1 MTVRQ
6 QRSAWVMVDLDL
18 DEDSR
23 GTPQGGVARLELE
36 RAWITFAQRYAD
48 GPDFWLTVFA
58 TAVELGYLVP
68 ADDGGEE

>member
-6 QRSAWVMVDLDL
+6 QKGAWVMADL

-23 GTPQGGVARLELE
+23 GTYSHDADRLEFE